1 MTTASP
7 SNSKLLHG
15 NRPVAK
21 ADGLEAI
28 AVKVRLL
35 DSTNKP
41 VANAQVELSAD
52 RDGVE
57 IEQPGVTDAEGYALG
72 LVRATTP
79 GPVNISCSVLPSE

>member
-15 NRPVAK
+15 NRPRAK
-21 ADGLEAI
+21 ADGLETI
-28 AVKVRLL
+28 AVKIKLL
-35 DSTNKP
+35 DSNNKP

-52 RDGVE
+52 REGVD
-57 IEQPGVTDAEGYALG
+57 IEQPGLTDAEGYALG

-79 GPVNISCSVLPSE
+79 GPVNISCSVLPQE